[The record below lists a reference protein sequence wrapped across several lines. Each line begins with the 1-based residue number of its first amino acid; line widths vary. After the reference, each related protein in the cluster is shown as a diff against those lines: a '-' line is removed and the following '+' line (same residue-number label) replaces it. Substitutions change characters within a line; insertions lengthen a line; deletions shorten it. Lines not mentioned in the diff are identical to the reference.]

1 MDWKYVKTIKEDK
14 LSKAEESLNIKLS
27 KELRNIILKYNNGR
41 PERTCFD
48 TKTEQGK
55 MLKKILSYNEEDKD
69 NVYVFSELIDKGYI
83 PFAITEFGDVICESK
98 EQAIYLYKH
107 ELDEFDYIAENVEEF
122 INNKLY

>member
-1 MDWKYVKTIKEDK
+1 MDWKYVKTIKKDK

-27 KELRNIILKYNNGR
+27 KELRNIILQYNNGR

-55 MLKKILSYNEEDKD
+55 VLKKILSYNEEDKD
-69 NVYVFSELIDKGYI
+69 NVYMFIDLIYKGYI

-107 ELDEFDYIAENVEEF
+107 ELDEFEYVAENVEEF
-122 INNKLY
+122 INEKLY